1 MARSSLSSTLNKV
14 DFPALALPAM
24 TVATPFLMETD
35 RMIMTYPYSFV
46 VQLAFCLKSNGDNN
60 TMNLLGMF

>member
-24 TVATPFLMETD
+24 TVATPFLMETG
-35 RMIMTYPYSFV
+35 RMVMTYPYSFV
-46 VQLAFCLKSNGDNN
+46 VQLA
-60 TMNLLGMF
+60 